1 MVAMKPL
8 SQRQPFLSVR
18 RLLRAHWWL
27 QALVLLGFW
36 WGVDLV
42 VRLSGCPVPSPVVA
56 LLLVLVLL
64 ATKRLRLGS
73 VRRGARWFLAEMLL
87 FFIPAVLAVV
97 DHPNLWGPTG
107 LKILVVITVGI
118 LVVMLVTA
126 GVVEVCVRL
135 QETRGG
141 RDVH

>member
-1 MVAMKPL
+1 M
-8 SQRQPFLSVR
+8 SVR
-18 RLLRAHWWL
+18 RLFRAHWWL
-27 QALVLLGFW
+27 QVLLLVALW
-36 WGVDLV
+36 WIVDLL
-42 VRLSGCPVPSPVVA
+42 VRLTGFLIPSPVVA
-56 LLLVLVLL
+56 LFLLLGLL

-97 DHPNLWGPTG
+97 DHPNLWGLTG

-126 GVVEVCVRL
+126 TVVELCVRL
-135 QETRGG
+135 LGNRGA
-141 RDVH
+141 RHAD